1 MNAANTLAREALASL
16 SRTSPEYGPSLT
28 DHAAMVIE
36 ALERLD
42 PDAIEPFAA
51 RYMPRL
57 RELDR
62 EPDAALRGFSEQA
75 VAMQLR
81 IDREGWR
88 AVLAEHAPSLAETVA
103 GAAFHGLLRV
113 AHAARGLARDD
124 HPSRRA
130 ELARAL
136 VYARLRGSVL
146 PQRPHPSQRGTL
158 SLAQA
163 LAKLDPS
170 PDALVHR
177 PGLITPTLAERAA
190 AHPTLGA
197 VSAALRREGDPASRA
212 LELRRE
218 AARLLARGEH
228 AAGVTFTLLHAV
240 TGSEATLSL
249 ARVLAPE
256 LAQRLVDEASH
267 ALLAMR
273 VAFVGALDRPLE
285 STAPWN
291 VLRARAVA
299 SLDDHAIKLS
309 AALDDGEALDDDLRC
324 AALAAWL
331 SKLSS

>member
-1 MNAANTLAREALASL
+1 
-16 SRTSPEYGPSLT
+16 
-28 DHAAMVIE
+28 
-36 ALERLD
+36 
-42 PDAIEPFAA
+42 
-51 RYMPRL
+51 
-57 RELDR
+57 
-62 EPDAALRGFSEQA
+62 
-75 VAMQLR
+75 
-81 IDREGWR
+81 
-88 AVLAEHAPSLAETVA
+88 
-103 GAAFHGLLRV
+103 
-113 AHAARGLARDD
+113 
-124 HPSRRA
+124 
-130 ELARAL
+130 
-136 VYARLRGSVL
+136 
-146 PQRPHPSQRGTL
+146 
-158 SLAQA
+158 
-163 LAKLDPS
+163 
-170 PDALVHR
+170 
-177 PGLITPTLAERAA
+177 
-190 AHPTLGA
+190 